1 MKLFQKGPGKDRFMN
16 KQKPK
21 MSWKMLLVIQLTVCF
36 YTLSGIASKLAS
48 TYPFMSVGFILCY
61 GMVIAVSGIYAIVWQ
76 QIIRRVDISIA
87 YANRAMSVFWS
98 MLWAFLLFHEDVT
111 LQNLLGVLLIF
122 IGTWVVNDSD

>member
-1 MKLFQKGPGKDRFMN
+1 MN